1 MRISDWISDLCSSD
15 LDRHTFLAGCV
26 QGTRGGFLPD
36 PPRLY
41 LRRSVSFHRPQLV
54 SRSRGR
60 LHCRQRFPLFASNQ
74 CLISCSPASKSSD
87 TAWPI
92 ASWDSFPSQS
102 CCSCMEPPLPRTSG
116 ATSSP
121 SLPRLHIAIRTGVC

>member
-102 CCSCMEPPLPRTSG
+102 CCSCMETPLPRTSG
-116 ATSSP
+116 ATSCP
-121 SLPRLHIAIRTGVC
+121 SFPRLHIALRRT